1 MVTLSA
7 AALAPFPRVA
17 RYNSPYTA
25 HRDGRAV
32 DLYPGT
38 DRAPSPVAGTVLRTE
53 RMRAPS
59 RPYAADHDY
68 LIVVDTGSELARL
81 LHVEPTVEPGSAI
94 ERGEPIGNLVRSGY
108 FAPWVDNHVHLGFRE
123 YGTDPVRASGSRPLS
138 LEVPV
143 DGVTWDGT
151 GTVTEV
157 GETYAV
163 LDRPVH
169 PAPGDRYAGIADD
182 AGRGVFDGGLP
193 HYETGGIYP
202 IDADSP
208 PAGHTSLLGTDLA
221 VGSGTVEWAEVRVL
235 VDGRPIT
242 GLSFLLERD
251 GLGAKLI
258 CPDRSF
264 TLGESVAVAIEPVS
278 ET

>member
-7 AALAPFPRVA
+7 PALAPFPRVA

-25 HRDGRAV
+25 HRDGRAI

-38 DRAPSPVAGTVLRTE
+38 DQAPSPVAGTVVRTE

-59 RPYAADHDY
+59 RPYAAEHDY

-81 LHVEPTVEPGSAI
+81 LHVEPAVEPGATV
-94 ERGEPIGNLVRSGY
+94 ERGDPIGELVQSGY

-123 YGTDPVRASGSRPLS
+123 YGTDPVRASGSLPVALD
-138 LEVPV
+138 VPV

-151 GTVTEV
+151 GTVREV

-163 LDRPVH
+163 LDQPTH
-169 PAPGDRYAGIADD
+169 PAAGERFVGIADD
-182 AGRGVFDGGLP
+182 TCQVVFDGGVP
-193 HYETGGIYP
+193 HYETGGVHSL
-202 IDADSP
+202 DGDRSQA
-208 PAGHTSLLGTDLA
+208 ARASLLGTDLA
-221 VGSGTVEWAEVRVL
+221 VGSGTVEWADVRVL
-235 VDGRPIT
+235 VDGQPIT

-264 TLGESVAVAIEPVS
+264 SVGESVAVEIERVS

>member
-25 HRDGRAV
+25 HRDGRAI

-38 DRAPSPVAGTVLRTE
+38 DQAPSPVAGTVVRAD
-53 RMRAPS
+53 RMTAPS
-59 RPYAADHDY
+59 RPYAAEHDY
-68 LIVVDTGSELARL
+68 LIVIDTDSELARL
-81 LHVEPTVEPGSAI
+81 LHVEPAVEPGTTV
-94 ERGEPIGNLVRSGY
+94 ERGDPIGELVQSGY
-108 FAPWVDNHVHLGFRE
+108 FAPWVANHVHLGFRA
-123 YGTDPVRASGSRPLS
+123 YGTDPVRASGSLPVALD
-138 LEVPV
+138 VPV

-151 GTVTEV
+151 GTVREV

-163 LDRPVH
+163 LDQPTH
-169 PAPGDRYAGIADD
+169 PAAGERFVGIADD
-182 AGRGVFDGGLP
+182 AGQVVFDGGVP
-193 HYETGGIYP
+193 HYETGGVQS
-202 IDADSP
+202 IDGDRPQGERA
-208 PAGHTSLLGTDLA
+208 SLLGVDLA
-221 VGSGTVEWAEVRVL
+221 VGTGTVEWADVRVL
-235 VDGRPIT
+235 VNGRPIT

-264 TLGESVAVAIEPVS
+264 AVGESVAVEIERVS

>member
-1 MVTLSA
+1 MGTLSA
-7 AALAPFPRVA
+7 AALAPFPRIA
-17 RYNSPYTA
+17 RYNSPYAA
-25 HRDGRAV
+25 HRDGRAI

-38 DRAPSPVAGTVLRTE
+38 DRAPSPVAGTVVRTE
-53 RMRAPS
+53 RMTAPS

-68 LIVVDTGSELARL
+68 LIVIDTGSALARL
-81 LHVEPTVEPGSAI
+81 LHVEPTVEPGATV
-94 ERGEPIGNLVRSGY
+94 ERGDHVGDLVQSGY

-123 YGTDPVRASGSRPLS
+123 YGTDPVRASGSLPVTVDVS
-138 LEVPV
+138 V

-151 GTVTEV
+151 GTVREV

-163 LDRPVH
+163 LDRPTH
-169 PAPGDRYAGIADD
+169 PSPGDRFVGIADD
-182 AGRGVFDGGLP
+182 EETVVFDGGVP
-193 HYETGGIYP
+193 HYETGGVQP
-202 IDADSP
+202 IDGQRP
-208 PAGHTSLLGTDLA
+208 PGAGPTLLGTDLA
-221 VGSGTVEWAEVRVL
+221 AGTGTVEWADVRVL

-258 CPDRSF
+258 CPNRSF
-264 TLGESVAVAIEPVS
+264 AVGETVAVEIERVS

>member
-7 AALAPFPRVA
+7 AALAPFPRIA

-25 HRDGRAV
+25 HRDGRAI

-38 DRAPSPVAGTVLRTE
+38 DRAPSPVAGTVVRTD

-59 RPYAADHDY
+59 RPYAAEHDH
-68 LIVVDTGSELARL
+68 LIVIDTGSELARL
-81 LHVEPTVEPGSAI
+81 LHVDPAVEPGATV
-94 ERGEPIGNLVRSGY
+94 ERGDPIGDLVQSGY

-123 YGTDPVRASGSRPLS
+123 YGTDPVRASGSLPVALDVS
-138 LEVPV
+138 V
-143 DGVTWDGT
+143 DGVPWDGT
-151 GTVTEV
+151 GTVREV

-163 LDRPVH
+163 LDQPTH
-169 PAPGDRYAGIADD
+169 PAAGDRFVGIADD
-182 AGRGVFDGGLP
+182 AGQVVFDGGVP
-193 HYETGGIYP
+193 HYETGGVHSF
-202 IDADSP
+202 DGDRP
-208 PAGHTSLLGTDLA
+208 PGERATLLGTDLA
-221 VGSGTVEWAEVRVL
+221 VGTGTVEWADVQVL

-264 TLGESVAVAIEPVS
+264 AVGESVAVEIDPVS